1 MNLQSR
7 RTLNISKIFQ
17 VFFYALFVVLWFK
30 GNFPLLRT
38 IPVTPAVPFAGLA
51 ITTAIRAFLKFRSS
65 PVKLKFKFNKDW
77 GIIALILLLST
88 AVHIP
93 FLVHNYGLMDSD
105 EAIPA
110 LQGKHIAEGKLPT
123 IFYYSARFQGS
134 LPQHYYALL
143 FKVFGYSIFLVKLAA
158 YLAFAAFL
166 IIQFLLLK
174 NIFSR
179 EFAAVVSLF
188 YVFPFHNLILSSF
201 DVGSGFAVVFLLGS
215 LIFTLTYKIYDQGKD
230 HLLQTLGFLMGLAF
244 WTHQISIVFILTSAV
259 FLLLRYKLRV
269 KRYLTLALFFAV
281 GLLPVLISEIYWNFP
296 LIRWLF
302 GGESAG
308 VLSRAKMT
316 RAAKLLLELFSSGP
330 AFANAVYLIVLFLG
344 IIVLIFQSV
353 KKAGFRISGLFAVY
367 FLAFIAVY
375 LLSDFSNLE
384 IIRYLY
390 ILYVAL
396 PVLFAAA
403 FLWVKPKAL
412 RYALT
417 GLLFVLTFFGS
428 SAKASYAYFQSV
440 KERHRDI
447 KAVTAA
453 MAATGEHYWKGHYW
467 ISYLINAVSKER
479 FNVASTTVERY
490 YYYALMYDTEGIHTN
505 RVFLRDTP
513 QQDRQ
518 AQEFV
523 DMLGRLG
530 KKFGTQTIGQWFL
543 VYGINGYVFQKNI
556 FFPPD
561 DVPNV
566 MLDRVEAA
574 RSCLVFL
581 FAAKNP
587 LLTGGFRLHVEI
599 PGYCSSFAPIGP
611 GERFLIRIPYPPERR
626 VHLKYFLDFQGL
638 YLDPTLREVDY
649 DLPAAPAALNREA
662 VELLAGF
669 GPRES
674 FSGKKWPSLE
684 REVRFQVN
692 KSLGETSKITLEL
705 FSPFYF
711 SADPFWHGDFVQ
723 EADIFVND
731 QFDKKA
737 RLGDGHNSL
746 TIDCR
751 FPPFKN
757 GANIITLKF
766 KYAIVLSIEKD
777 HWKTAAYLE
786 GLKID

>member
-7 RTLNISKIFQ
+7 RTLNISKTFQ

-30 GNFPLLRT
+30 GNFALLRT

-65 PVKLKFKFNKDW
+65 PVKLKFKFKKDL
-77 GIIALILLLST
+77 GMIALICLLST

-134 LPQHYYALL
+134 FPQHYYALL
-143 FKVFGYSIFLVKLAA
+143 FKVFGYSVFLVKLAA

-166 IIQFLLLK
+166 VIQFFLLK

-179 EFAAVVSLF
+179 EFAAVVTLF

-201 DVGSGFAVVFLLGS
+201 DVGSGFPVVFLLGS
-215 LIFTLTYKIYDQGKD
+215 LIFTLTHKIYDQGKD
-230 HLLQTLGFLMGLAF
+230 QLLPVLGFIMGLAF

-259 FLLLRYKLRV
+259 FLFLRYKLRFI
-269 KRYLTLALFFAV
+269 RYLTLALFFAV
-281 GLLPVLISEIYWNFP
+281 GLLPLLISEIYWNFP
-296 LIRWLF
+296 LVRWLF

-308 VLSRAKMT
+308 VLSRAKMI
-316 RAAKLLLELFSSGP
+316 RAVKFLLELFSSGP
-330 AFANAVYLIVLFLG
+330 AFANAVYLVVLFLG

-353 KKAGFRISGLFAVY
+353 KKARVRISGLFAVY

-384 IIRYLY
+384 IIRYVY

-396 PVLFAAA
+396 PVFFAAA
-403 FLWVKPKAL
+403 FLWVKPKGL
-412 RYALT
+412 GYALA
-417 GLLFVLTFFGS
+417 GLLFVLIFFGS
-428 SAKASYAYFQSV
+428 SAKASLAYFQYA
-440 KERHRDI
+440 KEHHRDI
-447 KAVTAA
+447 EAVTAA

-467 ISYLINAVSKER
+467 ISYLINGVSKER

-490 YYYALMYDTEGIHTN
+490 PLYQLAYDTESTHDNYI
-505 RVFLRDTP
+505 FLRDTP
-513 QQDRQ
+513 QQDRR

-530 KKFGTQTIGQWFL
+530 KKFGTKTIGQWFL
-543 VYGINGYVFQKNI
+543 VYGISGYVFQKNI
-556 FFPPD
+556 FFPPE

-566 MLDRVEAA
+566 MLDRVEADK
-574 RSCLVFL
+574 SCLVFL
-581 FAAKNP
+581 FVAKNP
-587 LLTGGFRLHVEI
+587 LPTGGFRLHVEI
-599 PGYCSSFAPIGP
+599 PDYCSSFMPIGP
-611 GERFLIRIPYPPERR
+611 GERFSIRIPYPPERR
-626 VHLKYFLDFQGL
+626 VHLRYFLDFQGL
-638 YLDPTLREVDY
+638 YLDPTLREVNY
-649 DLPAAPAALNREA
+649 DLPAPPAALNREP
-662 VELLAGF
+662 VEPLAGF

-674 FSGKKWPSLE
+674 FSGKNWPSLE
-684 REVRFQVN
+684 REVSFQVN
-692 KSLGETSKITLEL
+692 KSLSETSIISLEL

-711 SADPFWHGDFVQ
+711 SADPWWHGDFVQ
-723 EADIFVND
+723 EADVFVNG
-731 QFDKKA
+731 QFEKKA
-737 RLGDGHNSL
+737 RLADGHNRL

-751 FPPFKN
+751 FPPFKS

-766 KYAIVLSIEKD
+766 KYAIVLSITKD

-786 GLKID
+786 GLKIN